1 MGMTLCNNMCIKKY
15 FICIFKKSMK
25 LYNYRNSYKI
35 FYCLIGMPPGM
46 PPIGRG
52 GPPMGPPGMRGPPPG
67 LMRGGPPRPY

>member
-1 MGMTLCNNMCIKKY
+1 MCVNLKNY
-15 FICIFKKSMK
+15 HQ
-25 LYNYRNSYKI
+25 LYNLENSYKTRARVCVCMCVYT
-35 FYCLIGMPPGM
+35 FCDLTGMPPGM